1 MNEQV
6 RVIKFTGKK
15 NTKDNVPNMELR
27 NRSMSKVFNLK
38 EIFLHFDSFDCN

>member
-38 EIFLHFDSFDCN
+38 EKDRRVLFA